1 MSKSKEVFLSK
12 ADSEKD
18 LSPELKALWYDAKGD
33 WKLAHDQVDH
43 LSSKSASRVH
53 AYLHRK
59 EGDSWNA
66 DYWYGKA
73 GEKRPDLSLDEEWE
87 VLFNRFFKENL

>member
-12 ADSEKD
+12 ADPEND

-87 VLFNRFFKENL
+87 LLFNRFSTENL